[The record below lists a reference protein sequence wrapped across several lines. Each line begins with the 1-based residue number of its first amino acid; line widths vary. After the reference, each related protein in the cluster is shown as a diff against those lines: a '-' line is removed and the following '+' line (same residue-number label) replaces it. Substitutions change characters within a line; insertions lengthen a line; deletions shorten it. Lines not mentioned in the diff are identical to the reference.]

1 MQTGHRID
9 LALRSDA
16 QRIALMSRDHIEA
29 GLGWSWDA
37 SRVRR
42 SLSDPATN
50 VVVVRDQSVALLR
63 AFGIMHYGDDDAHL
77 LLFAVDPAWRRR
89 GLGTA
94 LLGWLEQVARAA
106 GAVRVDLECRQSNA
120 AALAFY
126 AARGYAQTRLMPGYY
141 QGRET
146 SVRMRKLLRV

>member
-1 MQTGHRID
+1 MQTGHRIA
-9 LALRSDA
+9 LASRLDA

-42 SLSDPATN
+42 SLSDSATN
-50 VVVVRDQSVALLR
+50 VAVVRDGRQLIE
-63 AFGIMHYGDDDAHL
+63 AFGIMRYGDDDAHL
-77 LLFAVDPAWRRR
+77 LLFAVDPARRR
-89 GLGTA
+89 QGLGTA
-94 LLGWLEQVARAA
+94 LLDWLEQVARAA
-106 GAVRVDLECRQSNA
+106 GAARIELECRESNA

-126 AARGYAQTRLMPGYY
+126 GRRGYAQTRLMPGYY

-146 SVRMRKLLRV
+146 SVRMRKLLRG